1 MANKNKHLSKI
12 IITLFI
18 TIIANSITGQTNLS
32 KYVDPFIGVEGG
44 GNVFPGPCVPF
55 GMVKVGPDCGKKDW
69 NAGWDSEGNIHG
81 FSNVHVSG
89 TGGGCKYG
97 NVLLAP
103 VVGKINIQDYSSPRK
118 DEKVALGLYEVAL
131 QRYNTSARLTA
142 LKRTAM
148 HEYTFPSSNESKIL
162 IDLGSFLASHER
174 QYFVGSEVKIL
185 SDTEIEGYTR
195 IRGGWNIGAPY
206 TVYFHAI
213 FDTPAMNFGTWKDNE
228 MMPGEKTQ
236 FDTNQ
241 KTGAYFEYQTN
252 EGQKVKVKIGI
263 SYLSAGKAKANLEEM
278 NSWDFDEIAA
288 ECINQ
293 WNTILNK
300 IQVKGTE
307 EQKTIFYTA
316 LYHSYLQ
323 PVDKTGENSKWASSE
338 PYYDDFY
345 CIWDTFR
352 ATHPLFTLLTPSIQA
367 DMLRSLLDVYIH
379 EGYVPDARSG
389 DYNGRVQGGSNSDI
403 LFADAYVKGLKG
415 IDYKLALNAM
425 IKNAEVPPGGD
436 ERKEGRGGLSDYN
449 QKGYVSTL
457 FERAGTRTME
467 YANCDF
473 AIATLAEGLKE
484 HEIAEKYRKRSNNWQ
499 NLWNPQIESLGF
511 NGFIWPKRED
521 GSWWNDD
528 EFSVFQ
534 GGTWPDF
541 LYETFSWEISFY
553 VPHDMKALIN
563 KCGGKEQFTKRLDTY
578 FTHEKW
584 DQRWYMGLFQI
595 SNEPGFLAPCL
606 YNYVGRPDKTAEVV
620 RRTLKERYNTTRE
633 GIPGNDDSGSMSA
646 WYVFHA
652 MGFYPNAG
660 QNLYLI
666 SSPTFE
672 EVTIHLEN
680 NKTLLIKAKNAS
692 EKNIYIQSVKLNG
705 ISLENSAFKHTDIA
719 NGGVLEFVMGSKP
732 SKWGT
737 NEITHQ

>member
-18 TIIANSITGQTNLS
+18 TIISNSIAGQTNLS